1 MTYMHVLTLH
11 DSVLV
16 LGLGLGEVAAVLVG
30 ASVLVRE
37 GLPFKLP
44 FIFARFITFYSRYI
58 LGFLLIFLVKRVQ

>member
-44 FIFARFITFYSRYI
+44 FI
-58 LGFLLIFLVKRVQ
+58 LHGL